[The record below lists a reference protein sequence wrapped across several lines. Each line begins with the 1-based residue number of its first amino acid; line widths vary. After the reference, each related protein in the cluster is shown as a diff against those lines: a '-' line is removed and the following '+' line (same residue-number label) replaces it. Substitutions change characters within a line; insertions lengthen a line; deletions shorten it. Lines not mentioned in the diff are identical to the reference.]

1 MKKRVLLP
9 LFLLLLM
16 TVMAPAAFAANELT
30 VGGYIR
36 LSEDVYLKERV
47 VLTQDTVLDL
57 NGYTIDGDN
66 LWVSEG
72 VTLLFKNGTMK
83 ANLLNSGECRIENTT
98 FFRGCI
104 NNRGYISAIR
114 DCTME
119 YGSICVNNH
128 SGGVIDLIENCDIKS
143 KQSCAVQCSG
153 DKEISRIECIRN
165 CRLQADEREAL
176 SDSGGTIGRVEDCI
190 LVGELAG
197 QSSSGGVEE
206 LVNCVVVGMGEFA
219 VLQEELVQSKY
230 RDCVLISEKWEGAMQ
245 DGFLGGWDEH
255 NRWETPEPYY
265 EEEELLNKENCTFLL
280 LEDIKLDKYTSWEMK
295 KPAGLSGFAAV
306 NTYTA
311 GQFADVASNY
321 WGAANIAKAY
331 ELGLMKGSSPS
342 AFDPEGSVTVA
353 QTITMAARLHSIY
366 TTGTENFVQSGTW
379 YQTYVDYCKENGIL
393 ARDFDDYN
401 APAQRGDFAVI
412 LAAALPAEALGAIN
426 TVSSIPDVA
435 PSDENA
441 DAIYTL
447 YRSGILT
454 GNDAAGTFGPETSIN
469 RAAAAAIL
477 TRMADP
483 TLRKQITLW
492 A

>member
-1 MKKRVLLP
+1 MKKRVLLL

-30 VGGYIR
+30 AGGYIR

-57 NGYTIDGDN
+57 NGYTIDGKD
-66 LWVSEG
+66 LFVSEG

-83 ANLLNSGECRIENTT
+83 ANLWNDGECRVENAK
-98 FFRGCI
+98 FVSGRI
-104 NNRGYISAIR
+104 NNTGHITAIR

-119 YGSICVNNH
+119 YGGACVNNH
-128 SGGVIDLIENCDIKS
+128 SGGVIDLIENCDLKS
-143 KQSCAVQCSG
+143 KQGQAVLCSG
-153 DKEISRIECIRN
+153 NQEPSRIECIRN
-165 CRLQADEREAL
+165 CRLRSDEYAAL
-176 SDSGGTIGRVEDCI
+176 VDSGGFIGSVEDCV
-190 LVGELAG
+190 LVGNLAG
-197 QSSSGGVEE
+197 HRSEGNVAQ
-206 LVNCVVVGMGEFA
+206 LVDCVIVGMGEFA
-219 VLQEELVQSKY
+219 VLQRELVQSKY
-230 RDCVLISEKWEGAMQ
+230 RDCVLISDKWEGAMQ

-280 LEDIKLDKYTSWEMK
+280 LEDIKLDEYTSWEMK

-366 TTGTENFVQSGTW
+366 KTGTENFVQSGTW

-393 ARDFDDYN
+393 ARDFADYN
-401 APAQRGDFAVI
+401 APAQRGDFAAI

-447 YRSGILT
+447 YRAGVLT

-483 TLRKQITLW
+483 GLRKNITL
-492 A
+492 